1 MNQTVNI
8 SFEKALLK
16 EIDKIAKREHRSRS
30 ELIREAARAYIEKR
44 TRWQTIFDFTS
55 KAIDQRAFSEKDV
68 FNEIKSVRDKRNA
81 SY

>member
-30 ELIREAARAYIEKR
+30 ELIREAARAYIEKK
-44 TRWQTIFDFTS
+44 TRWQAIFDFTS
-55 KAIDQRAFSEKDV
+55 KAITQSDISEKDI
-68 FNEIKSVRDKRNA
+68 FNEIKSVRSKRNI
-81 SY
+81 S

>member
-30 ELIREAARAYIEKR
+30 ELIREAARAYIEKK
-44 TRWQTIFDFTS
+44 TRWQAIFDFTS
-55 KAIDQRAFSEKDV
+55 KVTDRSNISEKDV
-68 FNEIKSVRDKRNA
+68 FNEIKSVRNKRNA
-81 SY
+81 S

>member
-30 ELIREAARAYIEKR
+30 ELIREAARAYIEKK
-44 TRWQTIFDFTS
+44 TKWQAIFDFTS
-55 KAIDQRAFSEKDV
+55 KVIDRSVISEKDV
-68 FNEIKSVRDKRNA
+68 FNEIKSVRNKRNA
-81 SY
+81 S

>member
-30 ELIREAARAYIEKR
+30 ELIREAARAYIEKK
-44 TRWQTIFDFTS
+44 TRWQAIFDFTL
-55 KAIDQRAFSEKDV
+55 KATDRSDISEKDV
-68 FNEIKSVRDKRNA
+68 FSK
-81 SY
+81 

>member
-30 ELIREAARAYIEKR
+30 ELIREAARAYIEKKFKWDR
-44 TRWQTIFDFTS
+44 IFEIGSVVSQKAGITEESVIDEI
-55 KAIDQRAFSEKDV
+55 KAIRKQKKTS
-68 FNEIKSVRDKRNA
+68 
-81 SY
+81 